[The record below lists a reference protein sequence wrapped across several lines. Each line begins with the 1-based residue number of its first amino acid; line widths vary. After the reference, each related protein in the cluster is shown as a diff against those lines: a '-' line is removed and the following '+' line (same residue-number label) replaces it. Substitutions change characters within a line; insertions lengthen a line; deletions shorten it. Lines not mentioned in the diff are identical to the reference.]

1 MFEINM
7 DEYLDEEVE
16 SLKQAF
22 ESIIRTWSKSNS
34 NSPTS
39 PTSSSSSPSNA
50 RFLGSHNP
58 ALVKRNLLASF
69 TDVLLLPVTIA
80 PRTVGAVGA
89 ALTTGG
95 TAAAQGIA
103 MLNPQRWGAGGA
115 GAGGYS
121 RVLGKDG
128 GEDGNGNMLFDGG
141 DEDGE
146 DEFVNGVQETE
157 KESSTIRCSY
167 SPFSYSRILL

>member
-1 MFEINM
+1 M

-16 SLKQAF
+16 SVKQAF
-22 ESIIRTWSKSNS
+22 EVIIRTWSKSNS
-34 NSPTS
+34 PLSPTS
-39 PTSSSSSPSNA
+39 PVTSTSTTSA

-69 TDVLLLPVTIA
+69 TDVLLLPVTIV

-103 MLNPQRWGAGGA
+103 MLNPQRWAGSG
-115 GAGGYS
+115 GIPSGGGYS
-121 RVLGKDG
+121 RQLALEKEDG
-128 GEDGNGNMLFDGG
+128 GTLFDGG
-141 DEDGE
+141 DEELEDG
-146 DEFVNGVQETE
+146 FVNGTQVNE
-157 KESSTIRCSY
+157 KDSSSLTRCESFKKKNFASY
-167 SPFSYSRILL
+167 F